1 MIFKNHIGK
10 QFLIQINAQ
19 TLWVSEDCF
28 EQGNPLAG
36 YSEFGKELKRLLAKV
51 FNQKTSNEDVKR
63 AYFEWMAPNRNEVEE
78 ETKA

>member
-36 YSEFGKELKRLLAKV
+36 YSEFGKELKRLLADV
-51 FNQKTSNEDVKR
+51 FNQKTTNQEVTR
-63 AYFEWMAPNRNEVEE
+63 AYFEWLAPDRKRIEE
-78 ETKA
+78 EEKA